1 MSINDLETTTYQC
14 IISCPADKT
23 LQIPFKTIEETVK
36 ASSQRYALVNSLDR
50 KSLLPYSKINHRQYF
65 VMEVVE
71 MGGAGKTILDEN
83 LEKIDNFEREN
94 LKKVGIPDLAFVY
107 LTLTE
112 HNPTV
117 PELIDA
123 WQDTEL
129 DQEFVIIGNHKIFK
143 TLTEYWQDNTPDKT
157 KILTHLQNMARLWRV
172 FTKLNCRTSL
182 LKPDNLKIDFN
193 ENLILEKI
201 YPDSENNPPLLR
213 ELVETWA
220 NLIIDFGEDYESW
233 ITDLMIKIESG
244 EIDSAKQLRTELDNI
259 LQQVEIESLLEED
272 DLNFLSENE
281 ELNTIA
287 ESFGEDEEGQPS
299 SQSLATQINTD
310 GDDQPTLVLPM
321 RLLSV
326 KGVGLTD
333 IGRRRGHNEDYFA
346 METQIHKWESSRGI
360 YVSAK
365 GLFIVCDGM
374 GGHASGEVASATAV
388 KTLTGYFQEN
398 WGEELPDEQTIREG
412 ILKANETIYS
422 LNQHKGQVGAGRM
435 GTTLTLA
442 LLQDTKVAI
451 AHVGD
456 SRIYRVTR
464 KWGLELL
471 TTDHCVAQSEIKLGV
486 EPEIAY
492 GRPDAYQLT
501 QALGPRDNTYINPDI
516 RFLDIKEDTIL
527 IMCSDGLYDNNL
539 LEDNWEKIVLPLISS
554 KANLEDGVAHIIDLG
569 NQINGHD
576 NLTCVLVRIKVQ
588 PNLEGQSE
596 LFTR

>member
-1 MSINDLETTTYQC
+1 MSINDLETTIYQC

-23 LQIPFKTIEETVK
+23 LHIPFTTIKETNQGF
-36 ASSQRYALVNSLDR
+36 SQRYALVQALEENSL
-50 KSLLPYSKINHRQYF
+50 SPYIKVNQRQYF
-65 VMEVVE
+65 MIEVADLNKDE
-71 MGGAGKTILDEN
+71 KTILDEN

-94 LKKVGIPDLAFVY
+94 LKKAGIPDLAFVY

-123 WQDTEL
+123 WQDAESE
-129 DQEFVIIGNHKIFK
+129 QEFVVISNNKIFK
-143 TLTEYWQDNTPDKT
+143 TLTEYWQDNSPDKT
-157 KILTHLQNMARLWRV
+157 AVLSYLQTMCKLWRV
-172 FTKLNCRTSL
+172 FSKLNCRTSL
-182 LKPDNLKIDFN
+182 LKLNNLKIDFN
-193 ENLILEKI
+193 QTLILDKI
-201 YPDSENNPPLLR
+201 YPDSNNNPPLLR

-220 NLIIDFGEDYESW
+220 NLIADFGEDYESW

-244 EIDSAKQLRTELDNI
+244 EIDDAKQLRGELDT
-259 LQQVEIESLLEED
+259 LVQQVEIESLLDEE

-287 ESFGEDEEGQPS
+287 ESFEDDEGESPQ
-299 SQSLATQINTD
+299 SQGTRINSD

-326 KGVGLTD
+326 KEVGLTD

-346 METQIHKWESSRGI
+346 METTIHKSESSKGV
-360 YVSAK
+360 YVSAR

-374 GGHASGEVASATAV
+374 GGHAAGEVASATAV
-388 KTLTGYFQEN
+388 KTLTQYFQQN

-412 ILKANETIYS
+412 IFKANETIYS
-422 LNQHKGQVGAGRM
+422 LNKNKGQVGSGRM
-435 GTTLTLA
+435 GTTMTLA

-471 TTDHCVAQSEIKLGV
+471 TTDHCVAQSEIRLGV
-486 EPEIAY
+486 DPEIAY
-492 GRPDAYQLT
+492 ARPDAHQLT
-501 QALGPRDNTYINPDI
+501 QALGPRDNNYVHPDI

-539 LEDNWEKIVLPLISS
+539 FEDNWEKIVLPLISS

-588 PNLEGQSE
+588 PNLEG
-596 LFTR
+596 

>member
-1 MSINDLETTTYQC
+1 MSISDLETTIYQC
-14 IISCPADKT
+14 IISCPSDKPPY
-23 LQIPFKTIEETVK
+23 IPFQTIAETK
-36 ASSQRYALVNSLDR
+36 ETNSQRYALVNPLDVDTL
-50 KSLLPYSKINHRQYF
+50 SPYTTVNNLQYF
-65 VMEVVE
+65 MFEVAEVNP
-71 MGGAGKTILDEN
+71 AQKSILDEN
-83 LEKIDNFEREN
+83 LEKIESFEREN
-94 LKKVGIPDLAFVY
+94 LKKAGIPDLAFVY

-123 WQDTEL
+123 WQDTASG
-129 DQEFVIIGNHKIFK
+129 QEIVIISNNQVLK
-143 TLTEYWQDNTPDKT
+143 TLGEYWQNNTPDKT
-157 KILTHLQNMARLWRV
+157 TVLNYLQLFSKLWRI
-172 FTKLNCRTSL
+172 FTKINCRTSL
-182 LKPDNLKIDFN
+182 LKVDNLKIDFN
-193 ENLILEKI
+193 ETLILARI
-201 YPDSENNPPLLR
+201 YPDSENDPPLLR

-220 NLIIDFGEDYESW
+220 ILIADFDEDYESW

-244 EIDSAKQLRTELDNI
+244 EVEDAKQLRTELDNI
-259 LQQVEIESLLEED
+259 SQQLEIESLLEED

-287 ESFGEDEEGQPS
+287 ESFGDEGSPS
-299 SQSLATQINTD
+299 EFQATEINSD

-326 KGVGLTD
+326 KEVGLTD

-346 METQIHKWESSRGI
+346 METKINKSESSKGT
-360 YVSAK
+360 YLSAK
-365 GLFIVCDGM
+365 GLFLVCDGM

-388 KTLTGYFQEN
+388 KSLTEYFQQH
-398 WGEELPDEQTIREG
+398 WGNDLPDTETIREG
-412 ILKANETIYS
+412 VLKANEAIYS
-422 LNQHKGQVGAGRM
+422 LNKDKGEVGSGRM
-435 GTTLTLA
+435 GTTLTMT
-442 LLQDTKVAI
+442 LLQDTKAAI

-471 TTDHCVAQSEIKLGV
+471 TVDHCVAQAEIKQGV
-486 EPEIAY
+486 DVEIAY

-501 QALGPRDNTYINPDI
+501 QALGPRDNNYINPDI
-516 RFLDIKEDTIL
+516 RFFDIKEDTIL

-539 LEDNWEKIVLPLISS
+539 FEDNWEKIVLPLVSS

-588 PNLEGQSE
+588 PNLDGQSG
-596 LFTR
+596 LF

>member
-1 MSINDLETTTYQC
+1 MSISDLETTIYQC
-14 IISCPADKT
+14 IISCPTDQT
-23 LQIPFKTIEETVK
+23 PHIPFQTIAEAKETN
-36 ASSQRYALVNSLDR
+36 SQRYALVDSLDVNTL
-50 KSLLPYSKINHRQYF
+50 SPYTTINNLQYF
-65 VMEVVE
+65 MIEVAEVNPE
-71 MGGAGKTILDEN
+71 QKSILDEN
-83 LEKIDNFEREN
+83 LEKIENFEREN
-94 LKKVGIPDLAFVY
+94 LKKAGIPDLAFVY

-123 WQDTEL
+123 WQDGASG
-129 DQEFVIIGNHKIFK
+129 QEIVIISNNQIFK
-143 TLTEYWQDNTPDKT
+143 TLEEYWQNNTPDKT
-157 KILTHLQNMARLWRV
+157 VVLSYLQSMAKLWRI
-172 FTKLNCRTSL
+172 FTKLNCRTTL
-182 LKPDNLKIDFN
+182 LKIDNLKIDFN
-193 ENLILEKI
+193 ETLILDKI
-201 YPDSENNPPLLR
+201 YPDSESDPPLLR

-220 NLIIDFGEDYESW
+220 HLIVDFGDDYESW

-244 EIDSAKQLRTELDNI
+244 EMENAKQLKAELDVI
-259 LQQVEIESLLEED
+259 TQQVEIESLLEED

-287 ESFGEDEEGQPS
+287 ESFGSDES
-299 SQSLATQINTD
+299 SEFQATEINSD

-326 KGVGLTD
+326 KEVGLTD

-346 METQIHKWESSRGI
+346 METNIKKSETSSGT

-388 KTLTGYFQEN
+388 KSLTEYFEQH
-398 WGEELPDEQTIREG
+398 WGDDLPDLQTIREG

-422 LNQHKGQVGAGRM
+422 FNKNKGQVGSGRM
-435 GTTLTLA
+435 GTTLTIT
-442 LLQDTKVAI
+442 LLQDTKAAI

-471 TTDHCVAQSEIKLGV
+471 TVDHCVAQAEIKQGV
-486 EPEIAY
+486 DPEIAHA
-492 GRPDAYQLT
+492 RPDAYQLT
-501 QALGPRDNTYINPDI
+501 QALGPRDNTYVNPDI

-539 LEDNWEKIVLPLISS
+539 LEDNWEKIVLPLVSS
-554 KANLEDGVAHIIDLG
+554 KANLEDGVSHIIDLG

-576 NLTCVLVRIKVQ
+576 NLTCVLLRIKVQ
-588 PNLEGQSE
+588 PNLDAQSG
-596 LFTR
+596 FF

>member
-1 MSINDLETTTYQC
+1 MSISDLETTIYQC
-14 IISCPADKT
+14 IISCPSNKAPD
-23 LQIPFKTIEETVK
+23 IPFQTIAETK
-36 ASSQRYALVNSLDR
+36 ETNSQRYALVSPLDVNT
-50 KSLLPYSKINHRQYF
+50 LCPYTTVNNLQYF
-65 VMEVVE
+65 MIEVAEVNPDQ
-71 MGGAGKTILDEN
+71 KSILDEN
-83 LEKIDNFEREN
+83 LEKIDSFEREH

-123 WQDTEL
+123 WQDTASG
-129 DQEFVIIGNHKIFK
+129 QEIVIISNNQIFK
-143 TLTEYWQDNTPDKT
+143 TLEEYWQNNTPDKNT
-157 KILTHLQNMARLWRV
+157 VLNYLQIFSKLWRI

-182 LKPDNLKIDFN
+182 LKVDNLKIDFN
-193 ENLILEKI
+193 ETLILDRI
-201 YPDSENNPPLLR
+201 YPDSENDPPLLR

-220 NLIIDFGEDYESW
+220 NLIADFGEDYESW

-244 EIDSAKQLRTELDNI
+244 EVENAKQLRAELDNI
-259 LQQVEIESLLEED
+259 SQQIEIESLLEED

-287 ESFGEDEEGQPS
+287 ESFGDDES
-299 SQSLATQINTD
+299 SSESQATEINSD

-326 KGVGLTD
+326 KEVGLTD

-346 METQIHKWESSRGI
+346 METRINKSESSKGT
-360 YVSAK
+360 YLSAK
-365 GLFIVCDGM
+365 GLFLVCDGM

-388 KTLTGYFQEN
+388 KSLTQYFQQH
-398 WGEELPDEQTIREG
+398 WGDDLPEEQTIREG
-412 ILKANETIYS
+412 ILNANETIYS
-422 LNQHKGQVGAGRM
+422 LNKDKGQVGSGRM
-435 GTTLTLA
+435 GTTLTLT
-442 LLQDTKVAI
+442 LLQDTKAAI

-471 TTDHCVAQSEIKLGV
+471 TVDHCVAQAEIKQGV
-486 EPEIAY
+486 DAEIAY

-501 QALGPRDNTYINPDI
+501 QALGPRDNNYINPDI
-516 RFLDIKEDTIL
+516 RFFDIKEDTIL

-539 LEDNWEKIVLPLISS
+539 FEDNWEKIVLPLISS

-588 PNLEGQSE
+588 PNLDGQSG
-596 LFTR
+596 LF